1 MNADRYAD
9 TGWRAPNLV
18 DLDDCTQGLA
28 LLQVRQGYRLALC
41 VVGLGRDR
49 AVLGVRQD
57 LEVQDGRVTL
67 LGARLDGRL
76 IDALRDDLA
85 AHLLTQEL
93 VRVLGDIVKDPHVQ
107 LGNLLKDLGLVEAQR
122 QGVTDAPGRL
132 ILVLAQAKRGAKLG
146 QLKDQLTTPCR
157 VQVDHLTTLGV
168 LAHIRKGH
176 VGGVEVAEHLKSHL
190 CLFYYTRCRA
200 LYMTIPIPIFFSLP
214 RVNMGIF
221 GSKQLNA
228 VAQAAKNLRTG
239 AEGTLKNA
247 LTQYINAV
255 KGLNKTTRNGANLR
269 QLMNNTKFGN
279 TNNSLTKVL
288 GNSVSKIVQ
297 SSKVALWAAANANKA
312 QMEAKTA
319 AEKTAANSRA
329 NAAAARLTTTAE
341 SVNQLNSILNSTES
355 PPPGPPPPGPNPALN
370 AALTK
375 LKNAVSMVANANV
388 NKNAIYASR
397 TNTNN
402 LNRAVTNAL
411 AAVNVIN
418 STVGGANRNKALK
431 IKKALIRVKAAA
443 AAGAA
448 PPAAPA
454 AAGAINRSA
463 LNALLVSTN
472 NATVGSMNITAVNN
486 RKKAIRKAANEVGI
500 ANLNANSNIKTV
512 LNRLNARKA
521 SLNSQGLP

>member
-1 MNADRYAD
+1 
-9 TGWRAPNLV
+9 
-18 DLDDCTQGLA
+18 
-28 LLQVRQGYRLALC
+28 
-41 VVGLGRDR
+41 
-49 AVLGVRQD
+49 
-57 LEVQDGRVTL
+57 
-67 LGARLDGRL
+67 
-76 IDALRDDLA
+76 
-85 AHLLTQEL
+85 
-93 VRVLGDIVKDPHVQ
+93 
-107 LGNLLKDLGLVEAQR
+107 
-122 QGVTDAPGRL
+122 
-132 ILVLAQAKRGAKLG
+132 
-146 QLKDQLTTPCR
+146 
-157 VQVDHLTTLGV
+157 
-168 LAHIRKGH
+168 
-176 VGGVEVAEHLKSHL
+176 
-190 CLFYYTRCRA
+190 
-200 LYMTIPIPIFFSLP
+200 
-214 RVNMGIF
+214 MGIF